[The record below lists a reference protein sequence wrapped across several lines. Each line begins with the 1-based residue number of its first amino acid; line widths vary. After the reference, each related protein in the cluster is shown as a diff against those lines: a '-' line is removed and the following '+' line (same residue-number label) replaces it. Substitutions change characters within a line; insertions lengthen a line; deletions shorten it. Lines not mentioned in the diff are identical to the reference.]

1 MMVDQMRY
9 DCICANGNEIISTP
23 NLDMMVRDGYNFK
36 NAYTAVPTCI
46 ASRAALMTGLA
57 QKHHGRIGYKDGV
70 PWTYRN
76 TLAREFTDRGYQTE
90 CIGKMHVY
98 PERNRL
104 GFEHIELHDGYLHFS
119 RKYDK
124 EYGAQFENVDDYLT
138 WFREKKGSFVDLM
151 DNGLD
156 CNSWVARPWQYEEE
170 LHPTNW
176 VVTKG
181 IEFLKKRDKDVPFF
195 LKMSF
200 VRPHSPIDPPPY
212 YFDMYMNNITE
223 LPDVK
228 IGDWVKQIIED
239 VPISTIATRGNL
251 KNIELK
257 RLIAGYYGSI
267 THIDHQIGRFLI
279 ALKEHRLDKNTII
292 LFLSDHGDQLGEHNL
307 FRKAYPYQGSIHI
320 PFVLYDPSNILK
332 GDIRNITS
340 LVELRDVFP
349 SLIDLSENGRVYN
362 IDGKSF
368 KKCLYDSNYS
378 IRDYIHGEH
387 SFGEYSSQFIVTEE
401 WKYIWFPVKNKEQL
415 FNLKNDPNE
424 LIDESNNAR
433 YKYIINKLRN
443 FLIEELKDREE
454 KFVID
459 GKLQKKDNIEP
470 ILSFLNNDYKE
481 I

>member
-1 MMVDQMRY
+1 
-9 DCICANGNEIISTP
+9 
-23 NLDMMVRDGYNFK
+23 
-36 NAYTAVPTCI
+36 
-46 ASRAALMTGLA
+46 
-57 QKHHGRIGYKDGV
+57 
-70 PWTYRN
+70 
-76 TLAREFTDRGYQTE
+76 
-90 CIGKMHVY
+90 
-98 PERNRL
+98 
-104 GFEHIELHDGYLHFS
+104 
-119 RKYDK
+119 
-124 EYGAQFENVDDYLT
+124 
-138 WFREKKGSFVDLM
+138 
-151 DNGLD
+151 
-156 CNSWVARPWQYEEE
+156 
-170 LHPTNW
+170 
-176 VVTKG
+176 
-181 IEFLKKRDKDVPFF
+181 
-195 LKMSF
+195 MSF